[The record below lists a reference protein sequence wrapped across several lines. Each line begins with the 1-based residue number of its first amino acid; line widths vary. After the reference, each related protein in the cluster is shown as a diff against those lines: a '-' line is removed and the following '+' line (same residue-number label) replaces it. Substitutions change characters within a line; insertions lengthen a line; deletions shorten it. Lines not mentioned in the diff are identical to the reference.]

1 MDDVRLRQWR
11 IFLVQSH
18 ARAHTHTSIEREAH
32 RQGKILKTLSSNS
45 STHTHSYY
53 LVSCQ
58 MSKQT
63 DYNYNGNYTEATAM
77 GSGIRCRPREIQTN
91 EMNKAK
97 ECLHSAGMNTFKR
110 SDLSLLKSFV
120 CTVVLKY

>member
-1 MDDVRLRQWR
+1 MAH
-11 IFLVQSH
+11 IFGTEPCTGT
-18 ARAHTHTSIEREAH
+18 HTHTQTLSAH

-91 EMNKAK
+91 EMNKVK
-97 ECLHSAGMNTFKR
+97 ECLHSAGIP
-110 SDLSLLKSFV
+110 LKEVIYHF
-120 CTVVLKY
+120 